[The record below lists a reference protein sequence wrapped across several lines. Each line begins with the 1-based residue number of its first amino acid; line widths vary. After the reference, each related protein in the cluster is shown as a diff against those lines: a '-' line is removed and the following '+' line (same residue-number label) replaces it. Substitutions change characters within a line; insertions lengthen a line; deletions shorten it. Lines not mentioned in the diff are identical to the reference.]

1 MDVFDWLFLHFFVG
15 DGLENSGL
23 AVTLHQ
29 FEPVS
34 RNWKDVYREDFE
46 LFILVT
52 FFFSRNPF
60 SSFKLLLWEYCKYDS
75 TRYPSVIEL
84 WYQFYMH
91 QWLPMRSV
99 WLAKRLIKYIF
110 WKNLLVWNVKTSL
123 QRECLT
129 SFDLVRK
136 ANNLVSGKKDVTLA
150 LLFYS
155 FLIKENRVSSWR
167 TVFLKSSN
175 QFVGNSDANFS
186 WNFILKWKVGE
197 AEKPQLF
204 EIVSRLEIGPV
215 VETLNGSG
223 QWIVSNR
230 CTN

>member
-155 FLIKENRVSSWR
+155 FLIKENRVSSWNLLINLLEIQMQILVE
-167 TVFLKSSN
+167 TF
-175 QFVGNSDANFS
+175 
-186 WNFILKWKVGE
+186 LKWKVGE

-223 QWIVSNR
+223 QWIASNR
-230 CTN
+230 WTN